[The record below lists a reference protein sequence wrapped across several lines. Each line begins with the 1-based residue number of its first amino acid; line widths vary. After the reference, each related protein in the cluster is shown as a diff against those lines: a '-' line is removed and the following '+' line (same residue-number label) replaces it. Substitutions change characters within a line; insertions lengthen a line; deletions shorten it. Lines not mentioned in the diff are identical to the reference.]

1 MPLTP
6 EQRHLVYLLSQMA
19 EDTEVQGIATRIIY
33 YRTDTGEWV
42 EGGSGTVMSDTE
54 VAEQEPLGVE

>member
-1 MPLTP
+1 MPLTA

-19 EDTEVQGIATRIIY
+19 EATEVQGIATRTTY
-33 YRTDTGEWV
+33 YRTDTGEWI
-42 EGGSGTVMSDTE
+42 EGGTGTVMSDTE

>member
-1 MPLTP
+1 MPLTA

-19 EDTEVQGIATRIIY
+19 EGTEVQGIATSTVY

-42 EGGSGTVMSDTE
+42 EGGTGTVLSDTE
-54 VAEQEPLGVE
+54 VSEQEPLGVE

>member
-6 EQRHLVYLLSQMA
+6 EQRHLAYLLSQMG
-19 EDTEVQGIATRIIY
+19 EGTEVQGIASRIVY
-33 YRTDTGEWV
+33 SRTDTGEWI
-42 EGGSGTVMSDTE
+42 EGGTGTVMSDTE